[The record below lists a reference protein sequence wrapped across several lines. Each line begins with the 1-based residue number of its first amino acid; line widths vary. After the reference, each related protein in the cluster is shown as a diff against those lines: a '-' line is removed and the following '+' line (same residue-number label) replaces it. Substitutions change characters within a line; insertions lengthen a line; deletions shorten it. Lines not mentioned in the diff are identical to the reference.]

1 MTILNFSGP
10 YYDDLSLFLFRWTNV
25 KRALFRFIN
34 LVPAGSR
41 LTILSMGA
49 GEEVREV
56 GTMLSIIV

>member
-1 MTILNFSGP
+1 M
-10 YYDDLSLFLFRWTNV
+10 

-56 GTMLSIIV
+56 GTRYNIMYYMIGKVFTSTEKGIVS